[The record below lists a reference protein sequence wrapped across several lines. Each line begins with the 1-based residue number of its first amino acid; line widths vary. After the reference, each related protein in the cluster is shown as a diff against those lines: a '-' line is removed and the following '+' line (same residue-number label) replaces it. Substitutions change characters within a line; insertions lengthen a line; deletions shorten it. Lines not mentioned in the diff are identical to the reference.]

1 MSQVQLQ
8 QNCLHLLRLWM
19 IVLGPVSRKAKK
31 RKDYTFWHQFN
42 DKPSVIPGCP
52 GSSLNADCQRADKAL
67 LLAAALR
74 LVLYSSNM
82 GARLADVYYAM
93 PPMSN

>member
-1 MSQVQLQ
+1 
-8 QNCLHLLRLWM
+8 M

-31 RKDYTFWHQFN
+31 RKDYTFWHQFT

-67 LLAAALR
+67 LQAAALR